1 MQKAET
7 VEKVVAIIVGKIMIV
22 GSLEPPAA
30 KRAIAPNG
38 TNCKLDVFRARNIH
52 MA

>member
-7 VEKVVAIIVGKIMIV
+7 VEKVVAIIAGKIMIV
-22 GSLEPPAA
+22 GSLDPPAA